1 MPWNRFLGLH
11 KSLKIRALECAEND
25 HVIKQGARHRCKI
38 MLNIVKQES
47 KKKREKFDNAKKLLW
62 EVE

>member
-1 MPWNRFLGLH
+1 M
-11 KSLKIRALECAEND
+11 
-25 HVIKQGARHRCKI
+25 IKQGARHRCKI